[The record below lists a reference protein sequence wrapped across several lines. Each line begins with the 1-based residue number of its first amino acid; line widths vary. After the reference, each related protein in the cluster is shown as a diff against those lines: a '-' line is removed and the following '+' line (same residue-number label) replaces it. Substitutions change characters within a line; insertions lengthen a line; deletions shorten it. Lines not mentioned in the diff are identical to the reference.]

1 MKRRR
6 ENPINTAIFLESSK
20 KAKTGCLN
28 INENDSKVVS
38 KIGDI
43 LMNSQA
49 KITTTRT
56 KTNRVPIIKSNNK
69 LTKVLESNINYI
81 NGFLDFLDN
90 AFSVENFKSG
100 EQEKN
105 LYDSINAKKDTLK
118 QLNIQIEERYKLKYA
133 EMAEI
138 SFLLQNI
145 EDHKETNNMKEKSVK
160 QTIQEIESISKLASD
175 LNEKNLNLWEILES
189 NKNKLI
195 EFINL
200 ENFKIDKE
208 KEFVTFI
215 LLT

>member
-1 MKRRR
+1 M
-6 ENPINTAIFLESSK
+6 SK
-20 KAKTGCLN
+20 T
-28 INENDSKVVS
+28 
-38 KIGDI
+38 GDI
-43 LMNSQA
+43 LMNSQS

-81 NGFLDFLDN
+81 NGFLDN

-105 LYDSINAKKDTLK
+105 LYDSINAKKDTIK

-160 QTIQEIESISKLASD
+160 QTIQEIESISNLASD
-175 LNEKNLNLWEILES
+175 LNGKNLNLWEILES

-200 ENFKIDKE
+200 ENFKIDQE

-215 LLT
+215 LLILLT